1 MRQRKE
7 VTAMQNDRPN
17 TIPWP
22 PIIYV
27 SAAALGVV
35 AQRILPLPWVDGAF
49 ATALQILGA
58 ILAISALLLDVT
70 TFATFRKH
78 KTTVMPNKGATSL
91 ITTGPFA
98 WSRNPIYVAN
108 TALVL
113 GAGLYFGNFWLVVSA
128 FVAAGVTQK
137 LAIERE
143 EKHLAGK
150 FGAAWESYAARV
162 RRWV

>member
-1 MRQRKE
+1 
-7 VTAMQNDRPN
+7 MQNDRPN

-22 PIIYV
+22 PIIYL

-35 AQRILPLPWVDGAF
+35 AQRFFPLPWVDATF
-49 ATALQILGA
+49 ASVLQILGA
-58 ILAISALLLDVT
+58 VLAIAALSLDVA

-78 KTTVMPNKGATSL
+78 KTTVMPNKAATNL

-113 GAGLYFGNFWLVVSA
+113 GAGLYFGNIWLVGFA
-128 FVAAGVTQK
+128 FGAAFVTQK

-143 EKHLAGK
+143 EKHLATK
-150 FGAAWESYAARV
+150 FGWAWESYASRV
-162 RRWV
+162 RRWM

>member
-1 MRQRKE
+1 MP
-7 VTAMQNDRPN
+7 NDRPN

-22 PIIYV
+22 PIIYLT
-27 SAAALGVV
+27 AALVGVL
-35 AQRILPLPWVDGAF
+35 AQRAIPLPWLSGELIKV
-49 ATALQILGA
+49 LGA
-58 ILAISALLLDVT
+58 ALAIAALTLDVA

-78 KTTVMPNKGATSL
+78 KTTIMPNQAATNL

-113 GAGLYFGNFWLVVSA
+113 GAGLYFGNLWLVGLA
-128 FVAAGVTQK
+128 FVAAFVTQK

-143 EKHLAGK
+143 ERHLSAK
-150 FGAAWESYAARV
+150 FGAAWESYSARV

>member
-1 MRQRKE
+1 
-7 VTAMQNDRPN
+7 MQNDRPN

-22 PIIYV
+22 PIIYLT
-27 SAAALGVV
+27 AALLGVL
-35 AQRILPLPWVDGAF
+35 AQRAVPLPLIGDEAVKV
-49 ATALQILGA
+49 LGA
-58 ILAISALLLDVT
+58 TLAVAALSLDVA

-78 KTTVMPNKGATSL
+78 KTTIMPNQPATNL

-113 GAGLYFGNFWLVVSA
+113 GAGLYFGNVWLVVLA
-128 FVAAGVTQK
+128 FVAAFVTQK

-143 EKHLAGK
+143 EKHLSAK

-162 RRWV
+162 RRWI

>member
-1 MRQRKE
+1 ME
-7 VTAMQNDRPN
+7 NDRPN

-22 PIIYV
+22 PIIYI
-27 SAAALGVV
+27 SAAVVGVV
-35 AQRILPLPWVDGAF
+35 AQRVMPLPGFGGEVAKVM
-49 ATALQILGA
+49 GA
-58 ILAISALLLDVT
+58 ILAIAAVSINLA

-78 KTTVMPNKGATSL
+78 KTTIMPNQAATNL

-98 WSRNPIYVAN
+98 WSRNPIYLAN

-113 GAGLYFGNFWLVVSA
+113 AAGLYFGNLWLVGLA
-128 FVAAGVTQK
+128 FVAALITQK

-143 EKHLAGK
+143 EKHLVGK
-150 FGAAWESYAARV
+150 FGAAWEVYAAQV

>member
-1 MRQRKE
+1 ME
-7 VTAMQNDRPN
+7 NDRPN

-22 PIIYV
+22 PIIYLG
-27 SAAALGVV
+27 AALVGVL
-35 AQRILPLPWVDGAF
+35 AQRVTPLPGFGGEVAKVM
-49 ATALQILGA
+49 GA
-58 ILAISALLLDVT
+58 ILAIAALSLDLA

-78 KTTVMPNKGATSL
+78 KTTIMPNQAATNL

-113 GAGLYFGNFWLVVSA
+113 GAGLYFGNLWLVGLA
-128 FVAAGVTQK
+128 FVAAVITQK

-143 EKHLAGK
+143 EQHLAAK
-150 FGAAWESYAARV
+150 FGAAWDSYAARV
-162 RRWV
+162 RRWI